1 MRRLSLPQS
10 MRLVPLHHLQR
21 NGAADDGE
29 TWEMTGDDPQFL
41 LRGKRDGYRPG
52 MYRLCVKL
60 GAPAILKEPKLY
72 LDGGEGHSEAATVP
86 LIRSDDGRRLSATF
100 ELRSRVTGLRFDPSQ
115 EPGQVCIESVQLR
128 RISPTGL
135 RLIRLARV
143 LRQRVRSP
151 RDLITLVRR
160 GFALYRQGGIPALRE
175 AAIREVGRHDDR
187 AGNGSYSR
195 WIRLYDTLTPE
206 RLAAMRAEA
215 EALPCKPLISVVMPV
230 YNTPEKLLREAIESV
245 RAQAYPHWEFC
256 IADDASTAPHV
267 RRILNEYAR
276 ADRRIKVVF
285 REENGHIS
293 RASNSALELAS
304 GEWIAL
310 LDHDDVLRPHA
321 LFEVAR
327 TINRHPDA
335 ELIYSDEDK
344 IDEVGRRFDA
354 FFKPDFSLEMFRSQN
369 YLNHLTVHRTAN
381 VRTVGGWRTGFE
393 GSQDYDLNLRI
404 IERIEPHHIRHIP
417 RILYH
422 WRAVSG
428 STAAGGSE
436 KSYAWEAGRRAL
448 EAHVE
453 RIGLAASIEEVGG
466 TPFYRL
472 RLSVPPPEPLVSL
485 IVPTRDGLKFLRG
498 CIESIREKTTY
509 ANYEIIVVD
518 NGSTDPETLKYL
530 KTISRRRN
538 TRVLRYDAPFNF
550 SAINNFAVGK
560 AKGSVIGLVNN
571 DIEVISPEWL
581 TEMVS
586 WALQPGVGCVGAKLL
601 YENEAIQHAGIIL
614 GIGGVAGHSHK
625 YFDRHSP
632 GYFSRLKIIQNISA
646 VTAACLLVRRE
657 IYDEVGGLNETNL
670 KVAFNDVDFC
680 LKVREAGYRNVWTPF
695 AELYHLESVSRGAED
710 DPVKIARFRSEIAY
724 MQRKWGPAL
733 TSDPFYSPN
742 LTLDHEN
749 FSLAFPPRVPQAGS
763 IGQMTQLSFDKG
775 KLSQHHG

>member
-10 MRLVPLHHLQR
+10 LHLVPLHQLRR

-29 TWEMTGDDPQFL
+29 TWEMIGDDPQFL

-60 GAPAILKEPKLY
+60 GAPALLKEPKLY
-72 LDGGEGHSEAATVP
+72 LDGGEGYNEAATIP

-100 ELRSRVTGLRFDPSQ
+100 ELRSRTTGLRFDPSQ
-115 EPGQVCIESVQLR
+115 EPGQVWIESVQLR
-128 RISPTGL
+128 RISTSGL
-135 RLIRLARV
+135 RLMRLARV
-143 LRQRVRSP
+143 LGQRVRSP
-151 RDLITLVRR
+151 RDLITLARR

-175 AAIREVGRHDDR
+175 AAIREAGRHDDR
-187 AGNGSYSR
+187 AGDGSYSR

-230 YNTPEKLLREAIESV
+230 YNTPENLLREAIESV

-256 IADDASTAPHV
+256 IADDASTAPHI

-321 LFEVAR
+321 LLEVAK
-327 TINRHPDA
+327 TINRHPGA

-344 IDEVGRRFDA
+344 IDEAGQRFDA

-369 YLNHLTVHRTAN
+369 YLNHLTVHRAAN
-381 VRTVGGWRTGFE
+381 VRAVGGWRTGFE

-404 IERIEPHHIRHIP
+404 IERVEPRHIRHIP
-417 RILYH
+417 KILYH

-428 STAAGGSE
+428 STAAGTSE

-453 RIGLAASIEEVGG
+453 RVGLAASVEEVAG

-472 RLSVPPPEPLVSL
+472 RLSVPAPEPLVSL

-498 CIESIREKTTY
+498 CIESIREKTTNT
-509 ANYEIIVVD
+509 NYEIIVVD

-530 KTISRRRN
+530 RTISRRRN

-560 AKGSVIGLVNN
+560 AKGSVIGLINN

-581 TEMVS
+581 TEMTS

-601 YENEAIQHAGIIL
+601 YADGKIQHGGIVL
-614 GIGGVAGHSHK
+614 GVQGVANHSHK
-625 YFDRHSP
+625 HFDRCTP
-632 GYFSRLKIIQNISA
+632 GYFGRMKVIHNVSA

-657 IYDEVGGLNETNL
+657 IYDEVGGLNETDL

-680 LKVREAGYRNVWTPF
+680 LKVREAGYRNVWTPY

-724 MQRKWGPAL
+724 MQRNWGTAL
-733 TSDPFYSPN
+733 VTDPFYSPS
-742 LTLDHEN
+742 LTIERED
-749 FSLAFPPRVPQAGS
+749 FSLAFPPRTDAAEAYAPRAANLQAAAP
-763 IGQMTQLSFDKG
+763 
-775 KLSQHHG
+775 

>member
-1 MRRLSLPQS
+1 M
-10 MRLVPLHHLQR
+10 
-21 NGAADDGE
+21 
-29 TWEMTGDDPQFL
+29 
-41 LRGKRDGYRPG
+41 
-52 MYRLCVKL
+52 
-60 GAPAILKEPKLY
+60 
-72 LDGGEGHSEAATVP
+72 
-86 LIRSDDGRRLSATF
+86 
-100 ELRSRVTGLRFDPSQ
+100 
-115 EPGQVCIESVQLR
+115 
-128 RISPTGL
+128 
-135 RLIRLARV
+135 
-143 LRQRVRSP
+143 
-151 RDLITLVRR
+151 
-160 GFALYRQGGIPALRE
+160 
-175 AAIREVGRHDDR
+175 GRHDDR

-256 IADDASTAPHV
+256 IADDASTASHV

-321 LFEVAR
+321 LLEVAR

-601 YENEAIQHAGIIL
+601 YADGKIQH
-614 GIGGVAGHSHK
+614 GGVVLGVQGVANHSHK
-625 YFDRHSP
+625 HLDRHAP
-632 GYFSRLKIIQNISA
+632 GYFGRMKVIHNISA

-657 IYDEVGGLNETNL
+657 IYDEVGGLNETDL

-680 LKVREAGYRNVWTPF
+680 LKVREAGYRNVWTPY

-710 DPVKIARFRSEIAY
+710 DPVKMARFLSEIAY
-724 MQRKWGPAL
+724 MQRSWGAAL
-733 TSDPFYSPN
+733 VTDPFYSPS
-742 LTLDHEN
+742 LTIERED
-749 FSLAFPPRVPQAGS
+749 FSLAFPPRSPQADTLMESVGFS
-763 IGQMTQLSFDKG
+763 SNINKRSRR
-775 KLSQHHG
+775 HG

>member
-1 MRRLSLPQS
+1 MRRLSLPQKL
-10 MRLVPLHHLQR
+10 RLVPLHQLR
-21 NGAADDGE
+21 PTGDADDSGS
-29 TWEMTGDDPQFL
+29 WEMTGDDPQFRL
-41 LRGKRDGYRPG
+41 EGRTMRLRPG
-52 MYRLCVKL
+52 MYRLSLKL
-60 GAPAILKEPKLY
+60 RASTVLLDPKLY
-72 LDGGEGHSEAATVP
+72 LDSGAGYNETETVRMVSLQDGRTYSAVFELSKP
-86 LIRSDDGRRLSATF
+86 LIGI
-100 ELRSRVTGLRFDPSQ
+100 RFDPSQ
-115 EPGQVCIESVQLR
+115 RPGELHVER
-128 RISPTGL
+128 M
-135 RLIRLARV
+135 RLARISTTA
-143 LRQRVRSP
+143 LRLYYLARAFGRRARSP
-151 RDLITLVRR
+151 RDLPRLAGR
-160 GFALYRQGGIPALRE
+160 GLALYRQGGFLALRQL
-175 AAIREVGRHDDR
+175 ARREIEQF
-187 AGNGSYSR
+187 ASPTFSGSYQEWVER
-195 WIRLYDTLTPE
+195 YDTLTPA
-206 RLAAMRAEA
+206 RIAAMRAEA
-215 EALPCKPLISVVMPV
+215 EALSRKPLISVLMPV
-230 YNTPEKLLREAIESV
+230 YNTPENLLREAIESV

-276 ADRRIKVVF
+276 ADRRIKLVF

-293 RASNSALELAS
+293 RASNSALELAD

-344 IDEVGRRFDA
+344 IDEAGKRFDA
-354 FFKPDFSLEMFRSQN
+354 FFKPDFSIEMFRSQN
-369 YLNHLTVHRTAN
+369 YFNHLTVHRAAN
-381 VRTVGGWRTGFE
+381 VRAIGGWRTGFE

-404 IERIEPHHIRHIP
+404 IERVEPRHIRHIP

-428 STAAGGSE
+428 STATSGSE

-453 RIGLAASIEEVGG
+453 RIGLAASVEEVAD

-472 RLSVPPPEPLVSL
+472 HLSAAPEPLVSL

-509 ANYEIIVVD
+509 TNYEIIVVD

-530 KTISRRRN
+530 RTISRRRN

-560 AKGSVIGLVNN
+560 AKGSVIGLINN

-581 TEMVS
+581 TEMAS
-586 WALQPGVGCVGAKLL
+586 WALQSGVGCVGAKLF

-625 YFDRHSP
+625 YFDHHSP

-657 IYDEVGGLNETNL
+657 IYDEVGGLNETDL

-680 LKVREAGYRNVWTPF
+680 LKVREAGYRNVWTPY

-710 DPVKIARFRSEIAY
+710 DPVKIARFLSEIAY
-724 MQRKWGPAL
+724 MQRSWGAAL
-733 TSDPFYSPN
+733 VTDPFYSPS
-742 LTLDHEN
+742 LTIERED
-749 FSLAFPPRVPQAGS
+749 FSLAFPPRTEAPEPLAPQTANL
-763 IGQMTQLSFDKG
+763 QAAAL
-775 KLSQHHG
+775 

>member
-10 MRLVPLHHLQR
+10 LRLVPIHHLHR
-21 NGAADDGE
+21 IGATDGGE
-29 TWEMTGDDPQFL
+29 TWEMTGNDPQFL
-41 LRGKRDGYRPG
+41 LQGKRSGYRPG
-52 MYRLCVKL
+52 TYRLSVKL
-60 GAPAILKEPKLY
+60 GAPASLTEPKLY
-72 LDGGEGHSEAATVP
+72 LDEGEGHREAATVP
-86 LIRSDDGRRLSATF
+86 LIQSGNGRRLSATF
-100 ELRSRVTGLRFDPSQ
+100 ELRSPTAGFRFDPSQ
-115 EPGQVCIESVQLR
+115 ETGQIFIESVQLR
-128 RISPTGL
+128 RVSTTGL
-135 RLIRLARV
+135 HLNRLARA
-143 LRQRVRSP
+143 LYRRVRSP
-151 RDLITLVRR
+151 RDAATLARR
-160 GFALYRQGGIPALRE
+160 SLALYREGGFPALRQ
-175 AAIREVGRHDDR
+175 AVVREVGKHDVGTGD
-187 AGNGSYSR
+187 NSYAR

-206 RLAAMRAEA
+206 SLTVMRTEA
-215 EALPCKPLISVVMPV
+215 KALPRKPLISVVMPV

-245 RAQAYPHWEFC
+245 QAQVYPHWEFC

-267 RRILNEYAR
+267 RRILKEYAR

-285 REENGHIS
+285 RGENGHIS
-293 RASNSALELAS
+293 RASNSALELAT

-321 LFEVAR
+321 LLEVVR
-327 TINRHPDA
+327 TINRYPDA

-344 IDEVGRRFDA
+344 IDETGRRFDA

-381 VRTVGGWRTGFE
+381 VRAVGGWRTGFE

-404 IERIEPHHIRHIP
+404 IERVEPRHILHIP
-417 RILYH
+417 KILYH

-453 RIGLAASIEEVGG
+453 RVRLAASVEEVAG

-472 RLSVPPPEPLVSL
+472 RLSAPAPEPLVSL

-538 TRVLRYDAPFNF
+538 MRVLRYDAPFNF

-560 AKGSVIGLVNN
+560 AKGSVIGLINN

-586 WALQPGVGCVGAKLL
+586 WALQPGVGCVGAKLF
-601 YENEAIQHAGIIL
+601 YENETIQHAGVIVGL
-614 GIGGVAGHSHK
+614 GGVAGHSHK
-625 YFDRHSP
+625 HFPRYSP
-632 GYFSRLKIIQNISA
+632 GNFFRLKIIQNVSA
-646 VTAACLLVRRE
+646 VTAACLLVRHE
-657 IYDEVGGLNETNL
+657 VYDEVGGLNETDL

-695 AELYHLESVSRGAED
+695 AQLYHLESVSRGAED
-710 DPVKIARFRSEIAY
+710 DPVKIARFQSEIAY
-724 MQRKWGPAL
+724 MQRSWGPAL
-733 TSDPFYSPN
+733 TVDPFYSPN
-742 LTLDHEN
+742 LTLDRED
-749 FSLAFPPRVPQAGS
+749 FSLAFPPRTEAAKASAPQTAS
-763 IGQMTQLSFDKG
+763 VQAAAQ
-775 KLSQHHG
+775 